1 MKIFNQREKILKN
14 IRDANKKSKA
24 SFDLKEPDLNT
35 TVFNRSEETLAEL
48 FAKEFNNNNGKLI
61 YCRNEKDFTE
71 QLSILSKANKWK
83 KIFCTEDQ
91 IYKKLKESN
100 IQVSKGLKKYTEAEI
115 GITSCEYLVART
127 GSIILSNKED
137 TSRTLSVYPPI
148 HIVVAYYDQLVFDI
162 SNAIKYLKEEYQESF
177 PSMVSIM
184 SGPSRTA
191 DIEKTLVLGAHGP
204 KEVYCFY
211 INEKE

>member
-1 MKIFNQREKILKN
+1 MKVYNQREKILKN
-14 IRDANKKSKA
+14 IREAQKKSK
-24 SFDLKEPDLNT
+24 SNFDLKEPDLNSS
-35 TVFNRSEETLAEL
+35 VFVRNEESLAEL

-71 QLSILSKANKWK
+71 QLSILAKANKWK
-83 KIFCTEDQ
+83 KIFCTEEI
-91 IYKKLKESN
+91 IYKKLKEEN
-100 IQVSKGLKKYTEAEI
+100 IQVSKNLKKYTEAEI
-115 GITSCEYLVART
+115 GVTTCEYLVART
-127 GSIILSNKED
+127 GSIILSNNND
-137 TSRTLSVYPPI
+137 TTRTLSVYPPI

-162 SNAIKYLKEEYQESF
+162 SNAIKYLKETYQENF

-211 INEKE
+211 INEKG